1 MSAEQWHLDRCGSA
15 VVDGQTVPAC
25 HLSEETTHDPRVTL
39 TEAEQ
44 EAIWSGLR
52 RARREEAPIPL
63 AAESHK
69 THVLWAV
76 SESVEQIIAARLAP
90 IRALAEEA
98 TERAYWDISLREM
111 LTVQATGPE
120 RAKVPPHWRTQAE
133 SEALVPVDALRNALD
148 APQDAPRE
156 PVGGEQGA
164 EVAGGR
170 SEGERAGEAILR
182 VLRDLAERADD
193 AVRHL
198 DDLHATRT
206 SDMERARLTGKS
218 EGVALVGG
226 YIDEAIRQEGQ

>member
-1 MSAEQWHLDRCGSA
+1 MTAEQWHLDRCGSA

-25 HLSEETTHDPRVTL
+25 HLSEETAHDPRVTL
-39 TEAEQ
+39 TEAETDLLGPF
-44 EAIWSGLR
+44 IWGGWIGVAEGKRDAFSRELR
-52 RARREEAPIPL
+52 A
-63 AAESHK
+63 
-69 THVLWAV
+69 T
-76 SESVEQIIAARLAP
+76 VEQIVAEHVAARLAP

-148 APQDAPRE
+148 APQDAPRG

-170 SEGERAGEAILR
+170 SEGEGVGKGDLWEVYLDRLEATNPTPAVQGAID
-182 VLRDLAERADD
+182 VLRAE
-193 AVRHL
+193 
-198 DDLHATRT
+198 
-206 SDMERARLTGKS
+206 
-218 EGVALVGG
+218 GG
-226 YIDEAIRQEGQ
+226 PR

>member
-1 MSAEQWHLDRCGSA
+1 MTA
-15 VVDGQTVPAC
+15 
-25 HLSEETTHDPRVTL
+25 HDLRVTL
-39 TEAEQ
+39 TEAETERLVSTIAAAINHQ
-44 EAIWSGLR
+44 SIDAEAGRSDLGL
-52 RARREEAPIPL
+52 AEEIVYVQSAATAPGGL
-63 AAESHK
+63 
-69 THVLWAV
+69 TRT
-76 SESVEQIIAARLAP
+76 VEQIVAEHVAARLAP